1 MAVRIE
7 VMGQEQFWE
16 AISRKA
22 REGRVPVEAMVE
34 LTYGCNLRCVHCYN
48 PTHQAQGE
56 LDTAA
61 FCRLIDEL
69 AEVGCLQIAF
79 TGGEAMTRRD
89 CLEIV
94 SYAKAK
100 GFQVALLTNATLMTP
115 EAADRIQALAPRREE
130 VSIYGATPETYERV
144 TRVPGSYARF
154 VRGLDLLRQRRVPLL
169 LKMPVMTLNAGEVA
183 EARALAASWGVEFVF
198 SAEIFPRVDGS
209 LEPLRYRLTP
219 EQVVRVHEE
228 LGGSARWR
236 AEGGGEQ
243 QEQCGGTA
251 GALFT
256 CKCGVTSVTVTP
268 YGQMNLCTA
277 LPIPQYDLTA
287 GTVADG
293 WRRLV
298 ALVERANASPGPA
311 YECPS
316 CSLRDEC
323 RQGPMNA
330 WLETGDVSPCLPYF
344 KELARLERGGG
355 TRDPRPH

>member
-1 MAVRIE
+1 MAARIE
-7 VMGQEQFWE
+7 EMGQEQFWE
-16 AISRKA
+16 EISRKA
-22 REGRVPVEAMVE
+22 LERRIPVEAMVE

-48 PTHQAQGE
+48 PTHQANGE

-61 FCRLIDEL
+61 FRRLIDEL
-69 AEVGCLQIAF
+69 ADVGCLQIAF

-100 GFQVALLTNATLMTP
+100 GFQVSLLTNATLMTP
-115 EAADRIQALAPRREE
+115 EAADRIQALAPRRVE
-130 VSIYGATPETYERV
+130 VSIYGATPATYERV

-154 VRGLDLLRQRRVPLL
+154 VRGVHLLSQRRVPLL

-183 EARALAASWGVEFVF
+183 QARALAASWGVEFVF
-198 SAEIFPRVDGS
+198 STEIFPRVDGS

-219 EQVVRVHEE
+219 ERVVRVHEE
-228 LGGSARWR
+228 LDGSARWR

-251 GALFT
+251 SALFT
-256 CKCGVTSVTVTP
+256 CKCGTTSLALTP
-268 YGQMNLCTA
+268 YGRMNLCTA
-277 LPIPQYDLTA
+277 LPTPQYDLTA
-287 GTVADG
+287 GTVANG

-298 ALVERANASPGPA
+298 ALVDGANASPGPA

-344 KELARLERGGG
+344 KELARLEHG
-355 TRDPRPH
+355 TRDPRPQ